1 MCYTKEFPQLSN
13 IIFHS
18 STLNAVIEVLPE
30 FLFHKIRETDEYI
43 DKLHSNSELMM
54 IKIKE
59 IMELEQMRAIKDV
72 EFHETLMEKQ
82 LMEKQIAFGNA
93 SAAQSTPI
101 PSPKK
106 NRKPVSKPSQDWHDG
121 KKLKTCNERWGGLG
135 CVKIKN

>member
-1 MCYTKEFPQLSN
+1 MCYAEEFLQLSN
-13 IIFHS
+13 MIFHS

-43 DKLHSNSELMM
+43 TDIDKLYSNSESII
-54 IKIKE
+54 IKIKK
-59 IMELEQMRAIKDV
+59 IMELEQMRATKHV

-82 LMEKQIAFGNA
+82 LTEKEITFGIS

-106 NRKPVSKPSQDWHDG
+106 NGKSVLKPSQDCHD
-121 KKLKTCNERWGGLG
+121 
-135 CVKIKN
+135 